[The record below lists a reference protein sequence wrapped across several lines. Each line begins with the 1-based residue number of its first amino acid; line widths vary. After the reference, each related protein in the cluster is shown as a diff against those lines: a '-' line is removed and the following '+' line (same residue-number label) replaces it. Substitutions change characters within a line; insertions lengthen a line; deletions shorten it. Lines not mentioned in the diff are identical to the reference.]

1 MDDHVGM
8 VGGLECKAP
17 VADAASMTLL
27 LVYLHD
33 VLQILLPA
41 AEGEL

>member
-1 MDDHVGM
+1 MGM

-17 VADAASMTLL
+17 VADATAMALL

-33 VLQILLPA
+33 VFQILFPT